1 MNDLSSTSALVLLWS
16 IENKDGNS
24 LSSKYLEFLNL
35 DAAKDLHSK
44 CNQVWPFYSEVI
56 KNRKKCVRDL
66 TLMGLNDENDLQ
78 VVILGA
84 GWDTLFL
91 DIISKNKSIKIFEID
106 FSMDE
111 KRKVIEKMDRTIF
124 NSLTLISSDLKDP
137 KVLLESLKKYGWDPK
152 NPTIVVLEGI
162 SYYLSEKVLNS
173 ILKIFQ
179 TRNGKNRIILEYLVS
194 HELISKKE
202 AKVAKNIFDLIAK
215 DTGLLQ
221 ITRYNQNKIG
231 KIIEDLNGSIVKIFT
246 MKEMEMNRAGKNVF
260 FKRTKNGWIEICYCA
275 I

>member
-16 IENKDGNS
+16 IENKDENPS
-24 LSSKYLEFLNL
+24 SSKYLEFLNL
-35 DAAKDLHSK
+35 DSAKDLHSK

-66 TLMGLNDENDLQ
+66 ILSGLNVENNVQ
-78 VVILGA
+78 IVILGA

-91 DIISKNKSIKIFEID
+91 DIITKNKSIKIFEID

-111 KRKVIEKMDRTIF
+111 KRKVIEKMDGTIF
-124 NSLTLISSDLKDP
+124 DSLTLISSDLKDP

-173 ILKIFQ
+173 ILRIFQ

-194 HELISKKE
+194 HDLISKKE

-215 DTGLLQ
+215 DTGLPQ
-221 ITRYNQNKIG
+221 ITRYNQNKIE
-231 KIIEDLNGSIVKIFT
+231 KIIEDHNGSLIKMFT
-246 MKEMEMNRAGKNVF
+246 MKEMEMNRAGENVF
-260 FKRTKNGWIEICYCA
+260 FKKSKNGWIEICYF
-275 I
+275 II